1 MTSLEAKRV
10 LVVGGS
16 SGIGL
21 AVARQAL
28 GEGALVTIA
37 SRSAEKLQ
45 AATAE
50 LGGRT
55 SQQILDC
62 TVADEVAAFLDKV
75 SWDHV
80 VVSAAET
87 AIGSVRALPLDSA
100 RQAMDSKFW
109 GAYHIARSAE
119 ITAGGSLT
127 LVSGAWS
134 VRPSADAVLQAAI
147 NAALEGLA
155 RGLALELSP
164 VRVNAVSPGLI
175 DTPLWSTMD
184 AVARSAMFEAV
195 AAGLPAKTIGT
206 ADDVAGAILYLMRTA
221 FATGTT
227 LRIDGGG
234 AIA

>member
-1 MTSLEAKRV
+1 MMNLETRPV

-28 GEGALVTIA
+28 SEGAQVTIA
-37 SRSAEKLQ
+37 SRSADKLET
-45 AATAE
+45 AAGV
-50 LGGRT
+50 LGEGV
-55 SQQILDC
+55 SMQVLDS
-62 TVADEVAAFLDKV
+62 TKVEPVEAFLSRV
-75 SWDHV
+75 TWDHV

-87 AIGSVRALPLDSA
+87 ATGSVRSLALDHA

-109 GAYHIARSAE
+109 GAYHIARFAS
-119 ITAGGSLT
+119 IRDGGSLT

-134 VRPSADAVLQAAI
+134 VRPAADAVLQAAI

-164 VRVNAVSPGLI
+164 VRVNCVSPGLV
-175 DTPLWSTMD
+175 DTPIWSSMD
-184 AVARSAMFEAV
+184 AAARKALFEQV
-195 AAGLPAKTIGT
+195 AASLPAKTIGT
-206 ADDVAGAILYLMRTA
+206 PEDIAGAVLYLMKTR
-221 FATGTT
+221 FASGTT
-227 LRIDGGG
+227 VRVDGGG